1 MRGLGDVCICMCELF
16 ECVCLGRYLSSSIV
30 VYLSVC
36 ISSRYA
42 LNFCVHIVAAELAA
56 DPFLCV
62 FTPHRLLC
70 RQPDHAKYPSMKLAY
85 ASGRAGG
92 TMTGVMS
99 AANEQAVEMFL
110 EELIGYLEIMQVVEE
125 CCEAHR
131 CVRVH

>member
-1 MRGLGDVCICMCELF
+1 M
-16 ECVCLGRYLSSSIV
+16 
-30 VYLSVC
+30 SVC
-36 ISSRYA
+36 AWEGSICHLPLLYICLCVSAAVVQANA

-56 DPFLCV
+56 DPFLCA
-62 FTPHRLLC
+62 HRLLC

-110 EELIGYLEIMQVVEE
+110 DERIGYLEIMQVVEE
-125 CCEAHR
+125 CCDAHR